1 LHQKQQKTM
10 SGSQFTI
17 FGNKY
22 TMGSYILF
30 IRISSSF
37 QLAFGRFQKSRLFSI
52 PDGDYLYI
60 GSALGK
66 TGDPLA
72 RRLIRH
78 ASRSNGKPPHKIQSE
93 IIKLF
98 SKNDAVKSCAFIASE
113 KKLHWHIDYFLE
125 HSEAEITHV
134 LIMRHPEKLEHH
146 LSEFLASIRETSL
159 IAPRLGAQDTRNSS
173 HILRLTDQK
182 KTLEQLGQFIPALTA
197 KLEKQ

>member
-1 LHQKQQKTM
+1 M

-159 IAPRLGAQDTRNSS
+159 VALRLGAQDTRNSS

>member
-1 LHQKQQKTM
+1 M

-66 TGDPLA
+66 RGDPLA

-159 IAPRLGAQDTRNSS
+159 VAPRLGAQDTRNSS

>member
-1 LHQKQQKTM
+1 M

-159 IAPRLGAQDTRNSS
+159 VAPRLGAQDTRNSS

>member
-1 LHQKQQKTM
+1 M

-134 LIMRHPEKLEHH
+134 LIMRHPEKQEHH
-146 LSEFLASIRETSL
+146 QSEILASIRETSL
-159 IAPRLGAQDTRNSS
+159 VAPRLGAQDTRNSS

>member
-1 LHQKQQKTM
+1 M

-113 KKLHWHIDYFLE
+113 
-125 HSEAEITHV
+125 
-134 LIMRHPEKLEHH
+134 
-146 LSEFLASIRETSL
+146 
-159 IAPRLGAQDTRNSS
+159 
-173 HILRLTDQK
+173 
-182 KTLEQLGQFIPALTA
+182 
-197 KLEKQ
+197 

>member
-1 LHQKQQKTM
+1 M
-10 SGSQFTI
+10 SGSQFSI

-22 TMGSYILF
+22 TMGSYLLF

-159 IAPRLGAQDTRNSS
+159 VAPRLGAQDTRNSS